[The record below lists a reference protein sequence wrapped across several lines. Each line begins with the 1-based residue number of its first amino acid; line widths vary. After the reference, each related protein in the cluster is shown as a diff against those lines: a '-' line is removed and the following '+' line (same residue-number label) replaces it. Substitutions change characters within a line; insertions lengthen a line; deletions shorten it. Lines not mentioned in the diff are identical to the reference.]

1 MRQRLVGLALLT
13 LSLTLL
19 AGVRAQNPTP
29 KDQITDPEKAG
40 SDFLVQGEYEGTV
53 AGKDKLAAQ
62 VVARGDGKFT
72 GAFLPG
78 GLPGAGWDGKT
89 RIKLDAKTVDGKTSV
104 TAAVKTADGKSA
116 TWTGVLADGKLIGKT
131 DDGREFALNRV
142 SRTSPTLGAKPP
154 PGAVVLFDGT
164 SADKWA
170 GGKLVEGNLLQMGVN
185 SKDKFGDIKQLHVE
199 FRCPYQPFA
208 GGQGR
213 GNSGVYVNNHE
224 VQVLDSFG
232 LEPNNGDCGALYG
245 FRKPDVNM
253 SFPPLAW
260 QTYDIEFHLAKTEGD
275 KKVGPR
281 FTVLHN
287 GVKIHDNVEVKGNQD
302 KPGTIHLQNHGNP
315 VYYRN
320 IWVVEA
326 K

>member
-1 MRQRLVGLALLT
+1 MRIRLCGFVILTLAVALL
-13 LSLTLL
+13 SS
-19 AGVRAQNPTP
+19 VRAQNPSP

-40 SDFLVQGEYEGTV
+40 PDFLVQGEYQGTI

-62 VVARGDGKFT
+62 VVAKGDGKFS
-72 GAFLPG
+72 GIFLAG
-78 GLPGAGWDGKT
+78 GLPGDGWDGKT
-89 RIKLDAKTVDGKTSV
+89 KIKLDAKTADGKTNVSG
-104 TAAVKTADGKSA
+104 TVKTSDGKNA
-116 TWTGVLADGKLIGKT
+116 TWTGVIADGKLTGKT
-131 DDGREFALNRV
+131 DDGREFVLTRV
-142 SRTSPTLGAKPP
+142 IRKSPTLGEKPP
-154 PGAVVLFDGT
+154 AGAIVLFDGT
-164 SADKWA
+164 NADKWS
-170 GGKLVEGNLLQMGVN
+170 GGKLVEGNLLHMGVN

-232 LEPNNGDCGALYG
+232 LEANNGDCGALYS

-253 SFPPLAW
+253 SYPPLSW
-260 QTYDIEFHLAKTEGD
+260 QTYDIEFHLAKTEGE
-275 KKVGPR
+275 KKIGPR
-281 FTVLHN
+281 FTVFHN

-302 KPGTIHLQNHGNP
+302 KPGIIHLQNHGNP
-315 VYYRN
+315 VYFKN
-320 IWVVEA
+320 IWVVEL